1 MTRHYQPDKHGPCL
15 RCGMTY
21 ENMNKRH
28 RLSQCHGDN
37 RDPKTGKPYPD
48 GPKII
53 RAQGLGVEAL
63 FA

>member
-1 MTRHYQPDKHGPCL
+1 
-15 RCGMTY
+15 MTY